1 MLKPEQVPD
10 EVVDALLDTSNVAKP
25 WKDAVAAA
33 INAWPGMEEHVN
45 WPRLKLTHITIPIP
59 QGAGADWTADWTYPK
74 KGERR
79 PVGDVLVAR
88 ICRGGPEQRLWQA
101 MYGTPEDEPQPTVT
115 VAHWHKGRQKW
126 VHGPRDEQV
135 HGVYAWM
142 PLPAPPT
149 EASDELRERLHDQLD
164 A

>member
-1 MLKPEQVPD
+1 MTETNA
-10 EVVDALLDTSNVAKP
+10 EFLDRLEAT
-25 WKDAVAAA
+25 
-33 INAWPGMEEHVN
+33 
-45 WPRLKLTHITIPIP
+45 PRYNPAYRTLDSDRLFDLARR
-59 QGAGADWTADWTYPK
+59 GAGADWTADWTYPK

-101 MYGTPEDEPQPTVT
+101 MYGSPEDEPQPTVT

>member
-1 MLKPEQVPD
+1 MTSETDADFLGRYWEQLNWD
-10 EVVDALLDTSNVAKP
+10 TDDADF
-25 WKDAVAAA
+25 D
-33 INAWPGMEEHVN
+33 
-45 WPRLKLTHITIPIP
+45 RLFELARR
-59 QGAGADWTADWTYPK
+59 GAGADWTADWTYPK
-74 KGERR
+74 KGEKR

-135 HGVYAWM
+135 RGVYAWM

-149 EASDELRERLHDQLD
+149 EASDDQ
-164 A
+164 

>member
-1 MLKPEQVPD
+1 MRENDAEFIENMMQDGDWQPGSRMHRL
-10 EVVDALLDTSNVAKP
+10 ALLA
-25 WKDAVAAA
+25 
-33 INAWPGMEEHVN
+33 
-45 WPRLKLTHITIPIP
+45 RR
-59 QGAGADWTADWTYPK
+59 GAGADWTADWTYPK
-74 KGERR
+74 KGEKR

-135 HGVYAWM
+135 RGVYAWM
-142 PLPAPPT
+142 PLPAPPSET
-149 EASDELRERLHDQLD
+149 SNDDGQPDETQEWSDYDPD
-164 A
+164 C